1 MHYAISKYDPAY
13 RIDGIYT
20 KEEWTD
26 YSDIGR
32 IVGGHLLTKAEYLAV
47 ESRYLSAVSEVLDLL
62 GIDQMELQHPEM
74 HGSMRWLRR
83 VLKLY
88 PRTRDRAGILS
99 FLRGCLRNKYWGELH
114 HPALTIFT
122 GYDYYLAII
131 CDLSEETIERIV
143 SKNRLYYQASSDADI
158 AEREAIDHIGTQMFL
173 ASKDESYPMV
183 EEALSEDEINALISK
198 VPDPN
203 RKDHGDPLL
212 NIAVKCQLES
222 VARCLLERGVDV
234 NARDV
239 FDGRTALHVAAEAG
253 NVPFVQLLL
262 SFGADA
268 GARDKSGN
276 TPLML
281 ADPKAHPDLAALLN
295 DKP

>member
-32 IVGGHLLTKAEYLAV
+32 IVGDHLLTKSEYLTV
-47 ESRYLSAVSEVLDLL
+47 ENRYLSTVSDVLDLL

-88 PRTRDRAGILS
+88 PRTKDRAGILS

-131 CDLSEETIERIV
+131 CDLPEETIERIV

-158 AEREAIDHIGTQMFL
+158 AEREAIDHIGTQICL
-173 ASKDESYPMV
+173 ASKDETHPTF
-183 EEALSEDEINALISK
+183 EDALSEDEINALISK

-203 RKDHGDPLL
+203 KKDHGEPLL
-212 NIAVKCQLES
+212 NIAVKSQLES
-222 VARCLLERGVDV
+222 VARYLLERGVDV

-253 NVPFVQLLL
+253 SVPFIQLLL
-262 SFGADA
+262 SYGADA
-268 GARDKSGN
+268 DARDKSGN

-281 ADPKAHPDLAALLN
+281 ADPNAHPDLAALLN
-295 DKP
+295 AKP

>member
-32 IVGGHLLTKAEYLAV
+32 IVGGHLLTKSEYLTV
-47 ESRYLSAVSEVLDLL
+47 ESRYLSTVSDVLDLL
-62 GIDQMELQHPEM
+62 GIDQMELQHLEM

-88 PRTRDRAGILS
+88 PRTKDRAGILS

-158 AEREAIDHIGTQMFL
+158 AEREAIDNIGTQICL
-173 ASKDESYPMV
+173 ASKDETHPAF
-183 EEALSEDEINALISK
+183 EDALSEDEINELISK

-203 RKDHGDPLL
+203 KKDHGDPLL
-212 NIAVKCQLES
+212 NIAVKSQL
-222 VARCLLERGVDV
+222 
-234 NARDV
+234 DV
-239 FDGRTALHVAAEAG
+239 FTGQTALHVAAEAG
-253 NVPFVQLLL
+253 NVPLVQLLL
-262 SFGADA
+262 SYGADA
-268 GARDKSGN
+268 SARDKSGN
-276 TPLML
+276 APLML
-281 ADPKAHPDLAALLN
+281 VDQNTYPDLAALLARE
-295 DKP
+295 